1 MLSHL
6 PSFSIADAFGAAAF
20 AGSCLWPLMKGRRSL
35 LAGQALTN
43 LMFITH
49 YVLLGAH
56 TAAALCL
63 LVVAQALAA
72 IPEGRS
78 RWQTAVFIATVPGIA
93 VIAGATW
100 SGLPSALSS
109 LGITFST
116 LARWQSDAVRMRM
129 LLLAAGVFWI
139 SHNAL
144 VMSPFAM
151 ASDAFS
157 AAGNLLRL
165 RGSRRAAATASTAT
179 IPAPPVAAPLAAPL
193 AASVTTPTAAAA

>member
-1 MLSHL
+1 MLSL
-6 PSFSIADAFGAAAF
+6 PLPFTAADAFGAAAF
-20 AGSCLWPLMKGRRSL
+20 AGSCLWPLMKKRRSL
-35 LAGQALTN
+35 LAGQAATN

-63 LVVAQALAA
+63 LVVVQALAA
-72 IPEGRS
+72 MPEGRN
-78 RWQTAVFIATVPGIA
+78 RWQTAVFAATVPAIA
-93 VIAGATW
+93 AIAALTW

-116 LARWQSDAVRMRM
+116 LARWQSDALRMR
-129 LLLAAGVFWI
+129 LLLLVAGAFWV

-151 ASDAFS
+151 ASDAF
-157 AAGNLLRL
+157 AAAANLLRL
-165 RGSRRAAATASTAT
+165 RSERRKAALPTAATAPAANANAT
-179 IPAPPVAAPLAAPL
+179 SGGLAA
-193 AASVTTPTAAAA
+193 A